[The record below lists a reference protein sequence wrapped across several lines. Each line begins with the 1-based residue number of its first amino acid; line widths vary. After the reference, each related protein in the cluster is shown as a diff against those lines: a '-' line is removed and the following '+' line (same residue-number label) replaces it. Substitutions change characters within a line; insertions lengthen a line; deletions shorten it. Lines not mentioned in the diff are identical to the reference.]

1 MIIIKEEPIEIDSHD
16 DLWLDEIDGGSEN
29 EALRSED
36 RKSEENEI
44 EDNKIEDN
52 KTANDKIE
60 DKYEDNYE
68 YKRFVPP
75 QEFDPLKNN
84 ALKAQFITCSICF
97 LTFKKLSYIRHVRR
111 YCNGDYKCKECKA
124 VFNTCHSIKRHLRI
138 KGCKKKLIYKFLCNF
153 CHRGFWRKSYTQ
165 CHLFHAHGD
174 EINNIDKTQIV
185 ENYKSSEKPNDVRD
199 VLVEKINSSNDAFP
213 KRLNNLKTNTSKKEL
228 NSTPSS
234 KLNGLNCTHSKR
246 FSSQC
251 DTVSKKPKSLNSA
264 SQLNY
269 SCDSSSKKMKQTT
282 LTDFISSYK
291 ENSNNDDVIIEKV
304 IGINNNSA
312 IDDTNEACE
321 KFGDTSSLTS
331 ENIQAHKRI
340 RSHALDKNKP
350 FVQIHVNP
358 RTMMLL
364 LNNEIKSDSESL
376 ESSYN
381 VPYNLRPS
389 GENSCALRK
398 IRDSINHDT
407 SNKAKRPVKK
417 KYPCNVSTR
426 RMSLRNKRFKSEIVI
441 KECKIYL
448 EKCDEILTKRDKIK
462 TEVENV
468 SQSINLK
475 KKGEIKTEK
484 ADNFIKTE
492 SASDLSLKLTSKI
505 FKAEANNL
513 LIAKN
518 EPNMSESN
526 IKIRQRSFQCHV
538 CKKLFSL
545 KENLYEHMKLFHS
558 IYISSICNAR
568 YTSINK
574 LLKHYLR
581 QHIVFKR
588 KECCVCYEKFD
599 TPVSLKRHM
608 IVHCLKTIR
617 SKKDTLPVDVEI
629 NCSSSKKEN
638 KCKGCHK
645 RFWLNSCLKEH
656 EKVCRRMKD
665 RMCKRYR
672 PQVKCSFSSRG
683 KESIGSKFNTI
694 QAISLKEISTEQKMK
709 PMNSNRTTPT
719 MTHSSQHVLP
729 SVPPNSAAS
738 KKRLVNSIAWVKD
751 YELKTNDK
759 TTFPCTIC
767 GIQFQTFQNLCMHE
781 RTYGKP
787 ANKSCNVCGTLF
799 PSKRLLQLHSLAT
812 HSPSCAENYQFFCKF
827 CNQGF
832 VKKTNI
838 RIHERHF
845 HMDQAPKPVRVNESV
860 WSSYPMCTTCNLL
873 FESYERFIE
882 HNMYYYNDQMF
893 VCTVCGKS
901 FQGMYRLHY
910 HNKMEHYPNDILKLY
925 AYKCNICNEGFN
937 YESHFHAH
945 KLHVHLPDAPII
957 QKTLNIMQD
966 HSYALSNNVGIKT
979 KVMEEPV
986 ILSAKTYIC
995 NVCNLN
1001 FTNEEDL
1008 SMHKIEYSTNGEFQ
1022 CGKCNRKCGTSSF
1035 LAKHDSLNHTGC
1047 DINNSFKCRF
1057 CGEVL
1062 TTSTAMLCHEKHFH
1076 LNCNSDLNNDNRQPI
1091 QLVMNK
1097 KIDSKLVKREKC
1109 DLTCSTCDMKFH
1121 NNIKLK
1127 QHLLEYADI
1136 GKFICNICQRK
1147 FTEVEQ
1153 LEVHKIKH
1161 TMLSNTLL
1169 SQRCPICN
1177 EGFSDPMNVRSHVM
1191 HLHRYETFNFNTEH
1205 IGTK

>member
-1 MIIIKEEPIEIDSHD
+1 MNEIEA
-16 DLWLDEIDGGSEN
+16 ENEN
-29 EALRSED
+29 EASRSED
-36 RKSEENEI
+36 CESEES
-44 EDNKIEDN
+44 KIEDEVSN
-52 KTANDKIE
+52 A
-60 DKYEDNYE
+60 NYE
-68 YKRFVPP
+68 YKSYVPP

-84 ALKAQFITCSICF
+84 TLNTQYITCSICF
-97 LTFKKLSYIRHVRR
+97 VKFNKKSFNRHVRR
-111 YCNGDYKCKECKA
+111 YCNGDYKCKNCKA
-124 VFNTCHSIKRHLRI
+124 VFNTYHSINRHLRI
-138 KGCKKKLIYKFLCNF
+138 NGCKKKITTYKFFCNF
-153 CHRGFWRKSYTQ
+153 CRRGFWRKTYIQ
-165 CHLFHAHGD
+165 CHLLHVHGN
-174 EINNIDKTQIV
+174 EINNIDNTPIR
-185 ENYKSSEKPNDVRD
+185 EIFKSSERSTSDFDD
-199 VLVEKINSSNDAFP
+199 VLIVKKINNSNNAFP
-213 KRLNNLKTNTSKKEL
+213 KRSNNMTDTSKKEL
-228 NSTPSS
+228 NSRSS
-234 KLNGLNCTHSKR
+234 PKLNGLNCTHLK
-246 FSSQC
+246 SQC
-251 DTVSKKPKSLNSA
+251 DTVSKKPRSSINS
-264 SQLNY
+264 SNQLNY
-269 SCDSSSKKMKQTT
+269 SCDTSSKKTKQTT
-282 LTDFISSYK
+282 LTDFISFYK
-291 ENSNNDDVIIEKV
+291 EKSNNDDVIIEKV
-304 IGINNNSA
+304 IGVNNNSV
-312 IDDTNEACE
+312 IDDMSEARE
-321 KFGDTSSLTS
+321 KFGDNSSLSNT
-331 ENIQAHKRI
+331 ENIQAQKRI
-340 RSHALDKNKP
+340 RSRAVDKNKP

-364 LNNEIKSDSESL
+364 LNNEIKSNL
-376 ESSYN
+376 ETSYN

-389 GENSCALRK
+389 GENSYAVRK
-398 IRDSINHDT
+398 FRDSIKQDDT
-407 SNKAKRPVKK
+407 ASNKAKPSVKR

-426 RMSLRNKRFKSEIVI
+426 RMSLRNKKFKSEILT

-448 EKCDEILTKRDKIK
+448 EKCDEMLKRSKIK
-462 TEVENV
+462 TNKVKNV
-468 SQSINLK
+468 SQSLNLK
-475 KKGEIKTEK
+475 EEREIKKEK
-484 ADNFIKTE
+484 VENSIKIE
-492 SASDLSLKLTSKI
+492 STNDLSLKFTSEV
-505 FKAEANNL
+505 FKAKTNNL
-513 LIAKN
+513 SMVKK
-518 EPNMSESN
+518 ESNMSESN
-526 IKIRQRSFQCHV
+526 IKISQKSFQCHV

-558 IYISSICNAR
+558 IYMSSICNAR

-581 QHIVFKR
+581 QHIMFKR

-617 SKKDTLPVDVEI
+617 SKKDTLPVDIEI

-656 EKVCRRMKD
+656 EKVCRRIKD
-665 RMCKRYR
+665 LICKQRR
-672 PQVKCSFSSRG
+672 LQVKRSLSSR
-683 KESIGSKFNTI
+683 KESINSKFNI
-694 QAISLKEISTEQKMK
+694 HSISSKQISSEQKMK
-709 PMNSNRTTPT
+709 SSINSIITTY
-719 MTHSSQHVLP
+719 SSSHILP
-729 SVPPNSAAS
+729 SAPSYSATAAS
-738 KKRLVNSIAWVKD
+738 KKRLVNGITWMKGYKVETS
-751 YELKTNDK
+751 DK
-759 TTFPCTIC
+759 TTFPCAIC

-781 RTYGKP
+781 RTYSKP
-787 ANKSCNVCGTLF
+787 ANKSCSDCGTLF

-845 HMDQAPKPVRVNESV
+845 HMDQVPKPVRVNESI

-882 HNMYYYNDQMF
+882 HNMYYYNDQVF

-901 FQGMYRLHY
+901 FQGMYKLH
-910 HNKMEHYPNDILKLY
+910 HHSKVEHYPNDVLKLY
-925 AYKCNICNEGFN
+925 AYKCDICSEGFN

-966 HSYALSNNVGIKT
+966 HSYALTNNVGIRT
-979 KVMEEPV
+979 KVTEEPI
-986 ILSAKTYIC
+986 ILSAKTYTC
-995 NVCNLN
+995 SVCNLN

-1008 SMHKIEYSTNGEFQ
+1008 SMHKIEYSMNGKFQ
-1022 CGKCNRKCGTSSF
+1022 CSKCNRKCGNGSF

-1047 DINNSFKCRF
+1047 DINISFKCRF

-1076 LNCNSDLNNDNRQPI
+1076 LNCSSDFNNDDRQSI
-1091 QLVMNK
+1091 QPVMDK
-1097 KIDSKLVKREKC
+1097 KIDSKKFEKC
-1109 DLTCSTCDMKFH
+1109 DGFTCSTCNMKFH
-1121 NNIKLK
+1121 NNINLK

-1136 GKFICNICQRK
+1136 GTFICNICQRK

-1177 EGFSDPMNVRSHVM
+1177 EGFSDPVNVRSHVM
-1191 HLHRYETFNFNTEH
+1191 HLHRYETFNFNMEH

>member
-1 MIIIKEEPIEIDSHD
+1 MNEIDN
-16 DLWLDEIDGGSEN
+16 ENENEN
-29 EALRSED
+29 EASRSED
-36 RKSEENEI
+36 YESEESKI
-44 EDNKIEDN
+44 EDSKIEDN
-52 KTANDKIE
+52 KTTNDKIE
-60 DKYEDNYE
+60 DEVSNDNYE
-68 YKRFVPP
+68 YKRYVPP

-84 ALKAQFITCSICF
+84 TLNLNTQYITCSICF
-97 LTFKKLSYIRHVRR
+97 VRFNKKSYVRHLRR
-111 YCNGDYKCKECKA
+111 YCNGDYKCQKCKA
-124 VFNTCHSIKRHLRI
+124 VFNTYHSIKRHLRI
-138 KGCKKKLIYKFLCNF
+138 EGCKKKITNYKFLCNF
-153 CHRGFWRKSYTQ
+153 CRRGFWRKAYIQ
-165 CHLFHAHGD
+165 CHLLHAHGN
-174 EINNIDKTQIV
+174 EINNIDKTQVREILSK
-185 ENYKSSEKPNDVRD
+185 KSTSNLSD
-199 VLVEKINSSNDAFP
+199 VLIMKKINNSNNVFP
-213 KRLNNLKTNTSKKEL
+213 KQLNNLTDTSEKEL
-228 NSTPSS
+228 NSRVKSNNTSS
-234 KLNGLNCTHSKR
+234 PKLNGLNCTHLK
-246 FSSQC
+246 SQC
-251 DTVSKKPKSLNSA
+251 DTVSKKPKSLINSS

-269 SCDSSSKKMKQTT
+269 LCDTPSKKTKQTS
-282 LTDFISSYK
+282 LTDFISFYK
-291 ENSNNDDVIIEKV
+291 EKSNNDNVIIEKV
-304 IGINNNSA
+304 IGKNNNSV
-312 IDDTNEACE
+312 IDDTSEACQ
-321 KFGDTSSLTS
+321 KFDDNSSLRNTK
-331 ENIQAHKRI
+331 NIQAQKRT
-340 RSHALDKNKP
+340 RSRALDKNKP

-364 LNNEIKSDSESL
+364 LNNEIKSDLESL
-376 ESSYN
+376 ETSYN

-389 GENSCALRK
+389 GENSYALRK
-398 IRDSINHDT
+398 FRDSIKHDT
-407 SNKAKRPVKK
+407 ASNKTKHPVKK

-448 EKCDEILTKRDKIK
+448 EKCDEMLKRSKIK
-462 TEVENV
+462 TDKVKNV
-468 SQSINLK
+468 SQSLDLK
-475 KKGEIKTEK
+475 EERVIKTEK
-484 ADNFIKTE
+484 VENSIKTE
-492 SASDLSLKLTSKI
+492 SASNLSLKVTSEI
-505 FKAEANNL
+505 FKAKANNL
-513 LIAKN
+513 SIVKK
-518 EPNMSESN
+518 ESNMSENN
-526 IKIRQRSFQCHV
+526 IKISQKSFQCHV

-558 IYISSICNAR
+558 IYMSSICNAR

-581 QHIVFKR
+581 QHIIFKR

-656 EKVCRRMKD
+656 EKVCRRIKD
-665 RMCKRYR
+665 LICKQRR
-672 PQVKCSFSSRG
+672 LQVKRSFSFR

-694 QAISLKEISTEQKMK
+694 QAISSKQISSEQKMK
-709 PMNSNRTTPT
+709 SSINSITRTY
-719 MTHSSQHVLP
+719 SSPHVLP
-729 SVPPNSAAS
+729 SVYSARATS
-738 KKRLVNSIAWVKD
+738 KKRLVNSITWTKGYKV
-751 YELKTNDK
+751 ETSDK

-781 RTYGKP
+781 RTYSKP
-787 ANKSCNVCGTLF
+787 ANKSCSDCGTLF

-845 HMDQAPKPVRVNESV
+845 HMDQVPKPVRINESV

-882 HNMYYYNDQMF
+882 HNMYYYNAQVF

-901 FQGMYRLHY
+901 FQGMYKLH
-910 HNKMEHYPNDILKLY
+910 HHSKVEHYPNDVLKLY
-925 AYKCNICNEGFN
+925 TYKCDICNEGFN

-966 HSYALSNNVGIKT
+966 HSYALTNNVGIRT
-979 KVMEEPV
+979 KVTEEPI
-986 ILSAKTYIC
+986 ILSAKTYTC
-995 NVCNLN
+995 RVCNLN

-1008 SMHKIEYSTNGEFQ
+1008 SMHKIEYSMNGKFQ
-1022 CGKCNRKCGTSSF
+1022 CSKCNRKCGNGSF

-1047 DINNSFKCRF
+1047 DINISFKCRF

-1076 LNCNSDLNNDNRQPI
+1076 LNCNSDMSNDDRQP
-1091 QLVMNK
+1091 VMDK
-1097 KIDSKLVKREKC
+1097 KIDSRKLEKC
-1109 DLTCSTCDMKFH
+1109 DGFTCSTCNMKFH
-1121 NNIKLK
+1121 NNINLK

-1136 GKFICNICQRK
+1136 GTFICNICQRK

-1177 EGFSDPMNVRSHVM
+1177 EGFSDPVNVRSHVM
-1191 HLHRYETFNFNTEH
+1191 HLHRYETFNFNMKH